1 MTADELPVA
10 DGLGGLAAHLAILE
24 SPDFTFG
31 EWVPARTDAEGVT
44 QMPWYRFSP
53 QAEAFLAAVGAGG
66 WVTPFD
72 WMTWMA
78 SPEGRRL
85 DSSPTAVATASAED
99 LGHLLTAYVRGERFG
114 DGTLANAYQSGMLTA
129 IARRAAALL
138 SVEDHN
144 ADH

>member
-1 MTADELPVA
+1 MA
-10 DGLGGLAAHLAILE
+10 DGGTLRSRLQHLAAQLESLE

-31 EWVPARTDAEGVT
+31 EWVPARTDADGVT

-53 QAEAFLAAVGAGG
+53 QAEAFLAAVRAGG
-66 WVTPFD
+66 WVAPFD

-85 DSSPTAVATASAED
+85 DSSPAAVATASAED

-114 DGTLANAYQSGMLTA
+114 DGTLSNAYQSGMLTA

-138 SVEDHN
+138 SVENHG
-144 ADH
+144 ADL